1 MLSCVLWL
9 TRHSCVKRKTMF
21 TNQDNNYKEAFNK
34 FERIQV
40 SRLVELSKG
49 DYDAHFVLFKND
61 KTWIAVAD
69 DADRLFEVFGWQT
82 SIVYDAKGNAV
93 SWMIVT
99 FFGMEVIKHSKYSYQ
114 VLDQGEM
121 QDAPDSS
128 VEQQICYV
136 QQYVDFR
143 QLLIN
148 TFGQK
153 NDELAIGK
161 KIVTHNTEINKIL
174 SIENFKFAGD
184 KVYACLSDGRKV
196 LVADS
201 KSWLLDEEVLPLW
214 LALLKSF

>member
-1 MLSCVLWL
+1 
-9 TRHSCVKRKTMF
+9 MF

-34 FERIQV
+34 FERIHV

-61 KTWIAVAD
+61 KTWIAVAE

-82 SIVYDAKGNAV
+82 SIVYDAKGKAV
-93 SWMIVT
+93 SWMIVS
-99 FFGMEVIKHSKYSYQ
+99 FFGMEVVKHSKYSYL

-128 VEQQICYV
+128 VEQQLCYV

-161 KIVTHNTEINKIL
+161 KIVTHNTEISKKL
-174 SIENFKFAGD
+174 SIENFKFSGD
-184 KVYACLSDGRKV
+184 KVYAYLGDGRKV
-196 LVADS
+196 LVADG
-201 KSWLLDEEVLPLW
+201 KSWLFNEEGLPLW
-214 LALLKSF
+214 LALDKR

>member
-1 MLSCVLWL
+1 
-9 TRHSCVKRKTMF
+9 MF

-34 FERIQV
+34 FERVHV

-128 VEQQICYV
+128 VEQRLCYV

-148 TFGQK
+148 TFGQEGDK
-153 NDELAIGK
+153 LTIGK
-161 KIVTHNTEINKIL
+161 KIVTHNTEISKML
-174 SIENFKFAGD
+174 SIENFKFSGD
-184 KVYACLSDGRKV
+184 KIYACLSDGQKV
-196 LVADS
+196 LIADG

-214 LALLKSF
+214 LTLLKSL

>member
-1 MLSCVLWL
+1 MI
-9 TRHSCVKRKTMF
+9 

-40 SRLVELSKG
+40 SRLIELSKG

-82 SIVYDAKGNAV
+82 SIVYDARGNAV

-114 VLDQGEM
+114 VLDYGEL
-121 QDAPDSS
+121 QVDSDPL
-128 VEQQICYV
+128 VEQQLCYV

-148 TFGQK
+148 TFGQE
-153 NDELAIGK
+153 NDRLTIGK
-161 KIVTHNTEINKIL
+161 KIVTHNTEISKKL
-174 SIENFKFAGD
+174 SIDNFKFSGD

-196 LVADS
+196 LIADG
-201 KSWLLDEEVLPLW
+201 KSWLLNEEVLPLW
-214 LALLKSF
+214 LSIVKQYAKI

>member
-1 MLSCVLWL
+1 
-9 TRHSCVKRKTMF
+9 MF

-34 FERIQV
+34 FERIHV

-61 KTWIAVAD
+61 KTWIAVAE

-82 SIVYDAKGNAV
+82 SIVYDAEGKAV

-114 VLDQGEM
+114 VLDHGDMQG
-121 QDAPDSS
+121 AFDSS

-143 QLLIN
+143 QLLIS
-148 TFGQK
+148 TFGK
-153 NDELAIGK
+153 EDDKLTIGK
-161 KIVTHNTEINKIL
+161 KIVTHNTEISKTL
-174 SIENFKFAGD
+174 SIENFKFSGD

-196 LVADS
+196 LIADG
-201 KSWLLDEEVLPLW
+201 KSWLLNEEGLPLW
-214 LALLKSF
+214 LALDKR

>member
-1 MLSCVLWL
+1 
-9 TRHSCVKRKTMF
+9 MF

-114 VLDQGEM
+114 VLDHGDMQG
-121 QDAPDSS
+121 AFDSS

-143 QLLIN
+143 QLLIS
-148 TFGQK
+148 TFGK
-153 NDELAIGK
+153 EDDKLTIGK
-161 KIVTHNTEINKIL
+161 KIVTHNTEISKTL
-174 SIENFKFAGD
+174 SIENFKFSGD

-196 LVADS
+196 LIADG
-201 KSWLLDEEVLPLW
+201 KSWLLNEEGLPLW
-214 LALLKSF
+214 LALDKR

>member
-1 MLSCVLWL
+1 
-9 TRHSCVKRKTMF
+9 MF

-34 FERIQV
+34 FECIQV

-114 VLDQGEM
+114 VLDYGEL
-121 QDAPDSS
+121 QLDSDS
-128 VEQQICYV
+128 PVEQQLCYV

-148 TFGQK
+148 TFGQE
-153 NDELAIGK
+153 NDRLTIGK
-161 KIVTHNTEINKIL
+161 KIVTHNTEISQRL
-174 SIENFKFAGD
+174 SIDNFKFSGD
-184 KVYACLSDGRKV
+184 KVYACFSDGQKI
-196 LVADS
+196 LIADG
-201 KSWLLDEEVLPLW
+201 KNWLFNEEGLPLW
-214 LALLKSF
+214 LALLKFLEDK